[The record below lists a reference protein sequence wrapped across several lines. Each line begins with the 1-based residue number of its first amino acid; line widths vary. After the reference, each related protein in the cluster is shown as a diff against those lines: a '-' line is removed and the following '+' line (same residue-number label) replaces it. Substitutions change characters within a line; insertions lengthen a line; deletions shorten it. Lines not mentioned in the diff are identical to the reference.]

1 MKKVLLCF
9 VASVLMFSFYSCEKT
24 SKPTGNFTYS
34 LKGNFSPVS
43 VDFKADYIDANSYSW
58 DFGDN
63 STATGSDVSH
73 TYPTQG
79 VYTVTLTIKGE
90 GGEITDTKTINI
102 PAKATKMKINKV
114 DIVKFSPT
122 MNDGSSWDTWPS
134 SGPDLI
140 LAILTDGK
148 DDMWKTPTYYE
159 NATIGTTYTF
169 DTDFTFTE
177 FSSKL
182 IVRVYDYET
191 ISGGYEFMGGV
202 IGDVEYLR
210 ETYSDNFIFKAG
222 DYEFVIYVTWE

>member
-90 GGEITDTKTINI
+90 GGEITDTKTVNI
-102 PAKATKMKINKV
+102 PGKAAKMKIYKV
-114 DIVKFSPT
+114 DVVKFPT
-122 MNDGSSWDTWPS
+122 TKSDGGSWDTWPS
-134 SGPDLI
+134 SGADLV
-140 LAILTDGK
+140 LL
-148 DDMWKTPTYYE
+148 
-159 NATIGTTYTF
+159 IGTEGDDADYLCPTKYNDAVGGNTYSYDVDYTF
-169 DTDFTFTE
+169 TN
-177 FSSKL
+177 FSSRL
-182 IVRVYDYET
+182 TIVLYDEDLTAYEP
-191 ISGGYEFMGGV
+191 IDGV
-202 IGDVEYLR
+202 VGSVNYLR
-210 ETYSDNFIFKAG
+210 ETYPSGFDFSYGEVAYK
-222 DYEFVIYVTWE
+222 VYVTWE